1 MNKNKIRSLL
11 PFLLLAIILT
21 IILKRF
27 LPNLTFMPGVLFG
40 LYFAKIMITPEV
52 IEKIIGYFKK
62 NFIL

>member
-1 MNKNKIRSLL
+1 L